1 MGAVYEVEHEQL
13 GVRYALKAFTAQDD
27 YADILKK
34 KFLAEGKVL
43 ARLRDPHL
51 IRVFD
56 LAIDEATGV
65 PYFVMDIITYKD
77 GTSHTLDD
85 IGSEDLEEDAI
96 FDWFDDLC
104 KALDY
109 IHAQGIVHRDI
120 KLGNVLL
127 REDKHVML
135 SDFGVSRIFGEGL
148 SREVNVTR
156 TMVSDGKTQSRFIM
170 GTEGYTAP
178 EVLHGH
184 EATPASDVYS
194 LGVMFFRL
202 LTGLWYEP
210 GTKALALLDGFKYQW
225 RDVLS
230 RMLAVNPQDRPLPL
244 SDLPRQLQPIE
255 SPEDLV
261 PTKLKRPASWAGF
274 WKRWYFILATAIVIV
289 ALAIATV
296 AFFWHK
302 TNGLLPPSQDDFNE
316 LFSSSDVF
324 LPEEVG
330 K

>member
-1 MGAVYEVEHEQL
+1 
-13 GVRYALKAFTAQDD
+13 
-27 YADILKK
+27 
-34 KFLAEGKVL
+34 
-43 ARLRDPHL
+43 
-51 IRVFD
+51 
-56 LAIDEATGV
+56 
-65 PYFVMDIITYKD
+65 
-77 GTSHTLDD
+77 
-85 IGSEDLEEDAI
+85 
-96 FDWFDDLC
+96 
-104 KALDY
+104 
-109 IHAQGIVHRDI
+109 
-120 KLGNVLL
+120 
-127 REDKHVML
+127 
-135 SDFGVSRIFGEGL
+135 
-148 SREVNVTR
+148 
-156 TMVSDGKTQSRFIM
+156 
-170 GTEGYTAP
+170 
-178 EVLHGH
+178 
-184 EATPASDVYS
+184 
-194 LGVMFFRL
+194 
-202 LTGLWYEP
+202 
-210 GTKALALLDGFKYQW
+210 KALALLDGFKYQW

>member
-1 MGAVYEVEHEQL
+1 MGSVYEVEHEQL

-65 PYFVMDIITYKD
+65 PYFVMDIITYSD
-77 GTSHTLDD
+77 GVPHTLDD
-85 IGSEDLEEDAI
+85 VELGDLEEDYV

-120 KLGNVLL
+120 KLANVLL
-127 REDKHVML
+127 REDRHVML
-135 SDFGVSRIFGEGL
+135 SDFGVSRIFGAGL

-156 TMVSDGKTQSRFIM
+156 TIVSNGRTETKLVM
-170 GTEGYTAP
+170 GTEGYMAP
-178 EVLHGH
+178 EVLRGQD
-184 EATPASDVYS
+184 ATPEADVYS
-194 LGVMFFRL
+194 LGVMIFHL

-210 GTKALALLDGFKYQW
+210 GTKALALLDSFKYRW
-225 RDVLS
+225 RDILPQMLS
-230 RMLAVNPQDRPLPL
+230 VNPQDRPLPL

-261 PTKLKRPASWAGF
+261 PTKLKRPALWVGS
-274 WKRWYFILATAIVIV
+274 WKRWYFILAVAVVIL
-289 ALAIATV
+289 ALTV
-296 AFFWHK
+296 AIMSFFWHK

-316 LFSSSDVF
+316 LFSASDVF
-324 LPEEVG
+324 QSEDVG